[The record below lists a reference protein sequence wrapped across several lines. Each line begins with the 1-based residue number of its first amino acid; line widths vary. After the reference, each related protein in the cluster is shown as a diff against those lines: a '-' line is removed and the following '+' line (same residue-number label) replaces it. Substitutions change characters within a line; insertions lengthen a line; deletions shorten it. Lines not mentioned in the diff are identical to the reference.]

1 MRNDFSH
8 DSPNFAEKLMK
19 MDKEISNDKMDL
31 DSTKHAI
38 KTKYLN
44 SYKVIVAGGRDFDN
58 YEYLKEKL
66 DETFIC
72 LGDLDTHPIEII
84 SGMAK
89 GADTLGIKYAEE
101 HKLTMVL
108 YPANWKKYPRM
119 AGILRNMNMLVTAT
133 HLVAFWD
140 GKSHGTK
147 HMIEIAKAK
156 GIPVWIYKY

>member
-1 MRNDFSH
+1 MEKEQLND
-8 DSPNFAEKLMK
+8 KV
-19 MDKEISNDKMDL
+19 DKETTLS
-31 DSTKHAI
+31 AI
-38 KTKYLN
+38 KASYIN
-44 SYKVIVAGGRDFDN
+44 SYKVIVADGRDFAD
-58 YEYLKEKL
+58 YAYLKEKL
-66 DETFIC
+66 DEVFGSLWDINSR
-72 LGDLDTHPIEII
+72 PIEII

-89 GADTLGIKYAEE
+89 GADTLGIRYAEE

-108 YPANWKKYPRM
+108 SPANWKKYHRM

-156 GIPVWIYKY
+156 GIPVWIFDY

>member
-1 MRNDFSH
+1 MIFLTFHLILQKILMRNMDKELS
-8 DSPNFAEKLMK
+8 NGK
-19 MDKEISNDKMDL
+19 MDKETI
-31 DSTKHAI
+31 KHVI
-38 KTKYLN
+38 KTRYLN

-58 YEYLKEKL
+58 YEFLKEKL
-66 DETFIC
+66 DETFES
-72 LGDLDTHPIEII
+72 LGDLDAHPIEII
-84 SGMAK
+84 SGMAD
-89 GADTLGIKYAEE
+89 GADTIGIKYAKE

-119 AGILRNMNMLVTAT
+119 GGILRNMNMLVTAT

-147 HMIEIAKAK
+147 HIIEIAKEK

>member
-1 MRNDFSH
+1 MIFLTFHLILQKILMRNMDKELS
-8 DSPNFAEKLMK
+8 NGK
-19 MDKEISNDKMDL
+19 MDKKNI
-31 DSTKHAI
+31 KHVI
-38 KTKYLN
+38 KTRYLN

-58 YEYLKEKL
+58 YEFLKEKL
-66 DETFIC
+66 DETFES
-72 LGDLDTHPIEII
+72 LGDLDAHPIEII
-84 SGMAK
+84 SGMAD
-89 GADTLGIKYAEE
+89 GADTLGIKYAKE

-108 YPANWKKYPRM
+108 YPANWDKYPRM

-147 HMIEIAKAK
+147 HLIEIAKEK

>member
-1 MRNDFSH
+1 MIFLTIHRILQKILMRN
-8 DSPNFAEKLMK
+8 
-19 MDKEISNDKMDL
+19 MDKELSNGKIDKE
-31 DSTKHAI
+31 AI
-38 KTKYLN
+38 KHVIKTRYLN

-58 YEYLKEKL
+58 YEFLKEKL
-66 DETFIC
+66 DETFES
-72 LGDLDTHPIEII
+72 LGDLDAHPIEII
-84 SGMAK
+84 SGMAD
-89 GADTLGIKYAEE
+89 GADILGIKYAKE

-108 YPANWKKYPRM
+108 YPANWDKYPRM

-147 HMIEIAKAK
+147 HMIEIAKEK

>member
-1 MRNDFSH
+1 MNM
-8 DSPNFAEKLMK
+8 NKELLNNV
-19 MDKEISNDKMDL
+19 MDKEAA
-31 DSTKHAI
+31 KHAI
-38 KTKYLN
+38 KARYLN
-44 SYKVIVAGGRDFDN
+44 SYKVIVAGGRDFDD

-66 DETFIC
+66 DETFKS
-72 LGDLDTHPIEII
+72 LGNLDTQPIEII
-84 SGMAK
+84 SGMAD

-119 AGILRNMNMLVTAT
+119 AGILGNMNMLVTAT

-147 HMIEIAKAK
+147 HMIEIAKDK

>member
-1 MRNDFSH
+1 MGKELSNG
-8 DSPNFAEKLMK
+8 K
-19 MDKEISNDKMDL
+19 MDKEAI
-31 DSTKHAI
+31 KHAI

-58 YEYLKEKL
+58 YEFLKEKL
-66 DETFIC
+66 DETFES
-72 LGDLDTHPIEII
+72 LEDLDAHPIEII
-84 SGMAK
+84 SG
-89 GADTLGIKYAEE
+89 
-101 HKLTMVL
+101 
-108 YPANWKKYPRM
+108 M

-147 HMIEIAKAK
+147 HMIEIAKEK

>member
-1 MRNDFSH
+1 MNMEKEQLND
-8 DSPNFAEKLMK
+8 KV
-19 MDKEISNDKMDL
+19 DKETTLS
-31 DSTKHAI
+31 AI
-38 KTKYLN
+38 KASYIN
-44 SYKVIVAGGRDFDN
+44 SYKVIVADGRDFAD
-58 YEYLKEKL
+58 YAYLKEKL
-66 DETFIC
+66 DEVFAS
-72 LGDLDTHPIEII
+72 LGDLDSHPIEII

-89 GADTLGIKYAEE
+89 GADTLGIRYAEE

-108 YPANWKKYPRM
+108 SPANWKKYPRM

-156 GIPVWIYKY
+156 GISVWIFDY